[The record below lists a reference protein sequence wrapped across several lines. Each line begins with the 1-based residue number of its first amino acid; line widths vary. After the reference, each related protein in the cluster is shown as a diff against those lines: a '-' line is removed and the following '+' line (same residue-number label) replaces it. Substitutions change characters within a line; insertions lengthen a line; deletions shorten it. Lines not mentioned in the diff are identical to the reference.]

1 MAEEDIQRNGKAKNN
16 NNKKKWKNKTDRLY
30 IHRVLRSTKLTSAE
44 RIKQKY

>member
-1 MAEEDIQRNGKAKNN
+1 MAEEDIQRNGKAK